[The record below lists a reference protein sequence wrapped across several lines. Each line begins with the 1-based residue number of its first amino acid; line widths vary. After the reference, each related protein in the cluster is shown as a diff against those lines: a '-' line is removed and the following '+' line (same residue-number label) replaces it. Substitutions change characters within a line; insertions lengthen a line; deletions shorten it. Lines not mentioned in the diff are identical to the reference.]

1 MFILAW
7 RLADESSCCGLWT
20 LDFWRRNGRTPTPS
34 DTDQSFLLSLPTA
47 RRIIKGPQLVVEN
60 HGHLPRA
67 PTRRHV
73 AQAGHRGLHAD
84 QPTSCAPVPL
94 DALAPAAVRR
104 EMDAVWCA
112 DRRTNLPG
120 VTVALA
126 PASSKRCGHDE
137 AARQIRGP
145 GRAGAVAVARSSPR
159 RSWTILAG
167 LGTDGWMD
175 GWMDD
180 RILDVFADKAR
191 RDSPCNFRHGMA
203 DDADRHAV
211 TTSSGSRH

>member
-1 MFILAW
+1 MRAPVV
-7 RLADESSCCGLWT
+7 DSGLWT
-20 LDFWRRNGRTPTPS
+20 RRNGRTPTPS

-94 DALAPAAVRR
+94 DALAPAAVRC

-145 GRAGAVAVARSSPR
+145 GRAGAVARSSPR